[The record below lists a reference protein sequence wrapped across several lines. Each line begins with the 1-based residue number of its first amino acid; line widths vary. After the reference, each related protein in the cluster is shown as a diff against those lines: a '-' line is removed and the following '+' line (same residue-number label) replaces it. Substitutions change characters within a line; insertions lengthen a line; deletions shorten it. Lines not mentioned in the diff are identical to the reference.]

1 VAVGRSLSRV
11 SVPDI
16 ETRPLKPGPLF
27 ALPGVVPRFPR
38 SRLVAQGTLHHCFW
52 RSHNR
57 SAVFDSD
64 EARRK
69 FLGLLAKYKDRHGI
83 EVLSYC
89 LMSTHPHVVCR
100 ASRGQP
106 PFSAFWKVVNQCFA
120 RWSNRRTGGRG
131 QVVMERLGSPRVK
144 DGGRHELEVMLYGD
158 MNPVRAGIVVNP
170 RDWPWSSHGHYALG
184 LPDPLVTDSPA
195 YLSLGGTPL
204 ARRVAYVRLLG
215 LRFARRVLRHRPD
228 FVRRPFVGPALWIAT
243 AMAELEGLPDG

>member
-16 ETRPLKPGPLF
+16 ETRSLKPGPLF

>member
-1 VAVGRSLSRV
+1 M
-11 SVPDI
+11 
-16 ETRPLKPGPLF
+16 
-27 ALPGVVPRFPR
+27 PRIPR
-38 SRLVAQGTLHHCFW
+38 SRLVGQGTVHHCFW

-69 FLGLLAKYKDRHGI
+69 FLALLAKYKDRYGI
-83 EVLSYC
+83 EVRSYC

-100 ASRGQP
+100 AARGQG

-120 RWSNRRTGGRG
+120 RWTNRRTGGRG

-144 DGGRHELEVMLYGD
+144 GGGRHELEVMLYGD
-158 MNPVRAGIVVNP
+158 MNPVRAGIVPTP

-195 YLSLGGTPL
+195 YVSLGSSPM
-204 ARRVAYVRLLG
+204 ARRVAYLRLLVR
-215 LRFARRVLRHRPD
+215 RFAHRVLRHRPD
-228 FVRRPFVGPALWIAT
+228 LVLRPFVGPTRWIAS
-243 AMAELEGLPDG
+243 AMAELEGLPSG